1 MKDLS
6 HLHCYPITNEDLTQD
21 MGTHLYDYFHS
32 LERIL
37 EGYQELRKEVL
48 KRFGGHVFN
57 GCNIISSPEPKAHKV
72 S

>member
-6 HLHCYPITNEDLTQD
+6 HFYYYPITNENLTLD
-21 MGTHLYDYFHS
+21 MGTHLYDSFHS

-48 KRFGGHVFN
+48 KTFGGHVECIRCSKIQN
-57 GCNIISSPEPKAHKV
+57 RNR
-72 S
+72 